1 MDRKETEV
9 RRALC
14 VAMTAVALL
23 LAMTPAASGGGASF
37 EFDDHY
43 LVVGETVTGRT
54 GVWLGANG
62 TGDLEDG
69 PFYAYL
75 VPSSIRYPEEG
86 LPQGAR
92 WLAPITF
99 EALSGPEATA
109 TVTFEV
115 PAVPSGDYTIM
126 VCNDPCTVQ
135 GVGDL
140 VGAFFSVAASP
151 IEARVQ
157 ALEDRLHWK
166 LRALRQEGN
175 RAEKRA
181 ERSEIALEERI
192 GELQRRLADVRA
204 DLSSVPRT
212 NPEEGRFDWLGVV
225 AWILVVV
232 VAVAALARRRRARVA
247 PPVGPEV
254 EWILPEET
262 SART

>member
-1 MDRKETEV
+1 MDRKEAEV

-23 LAMTPAASGGGASF
+23 LVAAPAATGGGATF
-37 EFDDHY
+37 VFDDDY
-43 LVVGETVTGRT
+43 LVIGETVTGRT
-54 GVWLGANG
+54 EVWLRATG

-69 PFYAYL
+69 PFHAYL
-75 VPSSIRYPEEG
+75 VPSNVRYPEVG
-86 LPQGAR
+86 LPEGAR
-92 WLAPITF
+92 WLAPVNF
-99 EALSGPEATA
+99 EALRGPEAIA

-115 PAVPSGDYTIM
+115 PAVPAGDYTIM
-126 VCNDPCTVQ
+126 VCNDPCTVR

-140 VGAFFSVAASP
+140 VGAFFSIAASP

-157 ALEDRLHWK
+157 AIEDRLHWK

-192 GELQRRLADVRA
+192 GELQRSLAAVRA
-204 DLSSVPRT
+204 DLSSLPRT

-225 AWILVVV
+225 GWILVIV

-247 PPVGPEV
+247 TPVGPEV